1 MAHPYWK
8 LAVAAVAAFTS
19 TMAGA
24 GTISPALA
32 QEMARH
38 APGDRI
44 AVIVRLSDR
53 VDLLAFDLKD
63 RRRRH
68 TGLMRA
74 LQAKSAVSLPR
85 LAALLDQSA
94 ASARKPLWINNAIA
108 VTVPVSAIDGLARHA
123 AVDRIEYDAVVTL
136 APRPA
141 PAARTAASGVAGA
154 GPAAPWNFEAI
165 QVPAVWSLG
174 ALGTGI
180 VVANMDTGV
189 DPDHPDLQ
197 GRWRGGANSWF
208 DPNGQ
213 HPAPYDANGHG
224 TQTMGLIVGGAA
236 SGAAIGIA
244 PQAKWVAAKIF
255 NDANQ
260 ATLSNIHLAFQWLL
274 DPDGNPA
281 TVDAPDIVN
290 ASWGLTGGALGAC
303 NMEFNDD
310 ISALA
315 TAGIAVVF
323 AAGNDGPAPASSAS
337 PASNPAAFSAGAVDG
352 ALNLM
357 SQSSRGPSGCDGSVF
372 PKLVAPGQNVVSS
385 DLSFGGLP
393 LFATVSG
400 TSFAA
405 PHVAGA
411 MALLASAFP
420 AATVTQLRNAL
431 IDSAVDMGAAGPDN
445 NTGFGLLNTLAAYQV
460 LANGNGGLNTPV
472 ITSLPAT
479 EAFENQ
485 QYRYQMSA
493 TDADGGQLR
502 FALAAGP
509 AGMSIDAVTGLLS
522 WIPTHAQLGANPVTV
537 SVTDPTARSATQ
549 SYSILVA
556 PVNSAPVAAA
566 DSYSTAAGSALA
578 VAAPG
583 VLVNDQDAEGDPL
596 TAQLANGPAHGAL
609 TLAGNGGFK
618 FVPAAGYAGLDSF
631 SYRASDGRLAGNL
644 ATVTIKVVAPPP
656 PSPPVARNDSFSAP
670 VYRSGSYAA
679 RRLAVLANDT
689 AGGAAIVASSVT
701 LASAPN
707 KGGRATINSD
717 GTLSYTPA
725 LRYNGVES
733 FSYKVRDANNA
744 WSNVATVS
752 VTVN

>member
-1 MAHPYWK
+1 MTAHRTIK
-8 LAVAAVAAFTS
+8 FGLAAVAAFAS
-19 TMAGA
+19 ALAGA
-24 GTISPALA
+24 GTIGPQLA

-44 AVIVRLSDR
+44 AVIIRLSDR
-53 VDLLAFDLKD
+53 VDLLAFELKD

-74 LQAKSAVSLPR
+74 LQAKSAVTLPR

-108 VTVPVSAIDGLARHA
+108 VTVPVSAIDALARHG

-136 APRPA
+136 AAPA
-141 PAARTAASGVAGA
+141 PRTARTAAA
-154 GPAAPWNFEAI
+154 GPVAAWNFEAI

-174 ALGTGI
+174 ALGAGI

-213 HPAPYDANGHG
+213 HPTPYDANGHG
-224 TQTMGLIVGGAA
+224 TQTMGLIVGGDA

-255 NDANQ
+255 NDAGQ

-274 DPDGNPA
+274 DPDGDPA
-281 TVDAPDIVN
+281 TVDAPDVVN

-310 ISALA
+310 IQALA

-337 PASNPAAFSAGAVDG
+337 PAANPAGFSVGAVDG
-352 ALNLM
+352 ALNLV

-431 IDSAVDMGAAGPDN
+431 TDSAVDMGAAGADN
-445 NTGFGLLNTLAAYQV
+445 NTGFGLLNTLAAHHL
-460 LANGNGGLNTPV
+460 LANGNGGLNSPV

-493 TDADGGQLR
+493 TDADGGLLR

-522 WIPTHAQLGANPVTV
+522 WIPTHAQLGANAVTV

-549 SYSILVA
+549 SYSILAA

-583 VLVNDQDAEGDPL
+583 VLANDRDAEADPL
-596 TAQLANGPAHGAL
+596 TAQLATGPAHGTL
-609 TLAGNGGFK
+609 TLSGNGGFQ
-618 FVPAAGYAGLDSF
+618 FVPAAGYAGIDSF

-644 ATVTIKVVAPPP
+644 ATVTIKVLAPPP
-656 PSPPVARNDSFSAP
+656 PPTPPVARNDSFSAP
-670 VYRSGSYAA
+670 VYRSGTYAA
-679 RRLAVLANDT
+679 RKLAVLANDT
-689 AGGAAIVASSVT
+689 GGTSAIVASSVT

-707 KGGRATINSD
+707 KGGRATVNSD

-725 LRYNGVES
+725 LRYSGVES
-733 FSYKVRDANNA
+733 FSYKVRDSSNA
-744 WSNVATVS
+744 WSNLATVA

>member
-1 MAHPYWK
+1 MTAFRRYWK
-8 LAVAAVAAFTS
+8 LGFGVVAAGASAL
-19 TMAGA
+19 AGA
-24 GTISPALA
+24 GTIGPGLA

-44 AVIVRLSDR
+44 AVIIRLSDR
-53 VDLLAFDLKD
+53 VNLLAFELKD

-94 ASARKPLWINNAIA
+94 ASARKPLWINNSIA
-108 VTVPVSAIDGLARHA
+108 VTVPVSAIDALARHS
-123 AVDRIEYDAVVTL
+123 AVDRIEHDAVVTL
-136 APRPA
+136 AARA
-141 PAARTAASGVAGA
+141 AGTAGVAASPAAA
-154 GPAAPWNFEAI
+154 WNFEAI
-165 QVPAVWSLG
+165 HVPAVWSLG
-174 ALGTGI
+174 ALGAGI

-208 DPNGQ
+208 DPNQQ
-213 HPAPYDANGHG
+213 HPTPYDANGHG

-281 TVDAPDIVN
+281 TVDAPDVVN
-290 ASWGLTGGALGAC
+290 ASWGLTGGTLGAC

-310 ISALA
+310 IQALA

-337 PASNPAAFSAGAVDG
+337 PAANPAGFSVGAVDG
-352 ALNLM
+352 ALNLL

-420 AATVTQLRNAL
+420 AATVTQLKNAL
-431 IDSAVDMGAAGPDN
+431 VDSAADMGAAGPDN
-445 NTGFGLLNTLAAYQV
+445 NTGFGLLNTLAAYHL

-472 ITSLPAT
+472 ITSLPT
-479 EAFENQ
+479 TDAFENQ

-493 TDADGGQLR
+493 TDPDGGVLR

-509 AGMSIDAVTGLLS
+509 AGMSIDAATGLLS
-522 WIPTHAQLGANPVTV
+522 WIPAHAQLGANAVTA

-556 PVNSAPVAAA
+556 PANSAPVAAA

-583 VLVNDQDAEGDPL
+583 VLANDQDAEGDPL
-596 TAQLANGPAHGAL
+596 TAQLATGPAHGTL
-609 TLAGNGGFK
+609 TLASNGAFQ
-618 FVPAAGYAGLDSF
+618 FVPAAAYAGTDSF

-656 PSPPVARNDSFSAP
+656 VARNDSFSAP
-670 VYRSGSYAA
+670 VYRSGAYAA

-689 AGGAAIVASSVT
+689 AAGGAIVPSSVT

-707 KGGRATINSD
+707 KGGRATVNSD

-733 FSYKVRDANNA
+733 FSYKVRDSNNA

-752 VTVN
+752 VAVN